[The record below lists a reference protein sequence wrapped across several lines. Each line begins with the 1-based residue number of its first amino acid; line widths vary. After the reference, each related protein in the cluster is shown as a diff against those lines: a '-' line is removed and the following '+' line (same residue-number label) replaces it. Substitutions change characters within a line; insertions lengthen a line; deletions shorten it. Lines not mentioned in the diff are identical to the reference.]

1 RSNLLFSLCKYINN
15 NFYGLT
21 EIDDK
26 NIDFFINNN
35 AEAFISHLIKKPI
48 KNVWTIYSFDVCLLK
63 ILNNLNNFKIGYKC
77 TII

>member
-21 EIDDK
+21 EINDK
-26 NIDFFINNN
+26 NIGFINNN

-48 KNVWTIYSFDVCLLK
+48 NQLK
-63 ILNNLNNFKIGYKC
+63 MYEQYIVLTCVY
-77 TII
+77 